1 MNFELSEEQQLIQEM
16 VKEFVASDVAP
27 IAAEI
32 DREHRFP
39 AELLPQMGK
48 LGLMGVPFAEE
59 FGGAGA
65 DYVSYTIVLE
75 ELARACASTS
85 VIVSAHTSLGTW
97 PIFEFGTPAQK
108 EKYLPGLT
116 SGEKLGAFALT
127 EPGAGTDAAAGQTT
141 AVLDGDEYILNGS
154 KIFITNGGYAD
165 VYIVTAMTDPASG
178 TRGISAFIVEK
189 DAPGFTVG
197 EKEHKM
203 GIKASST
210 TPLYFSDCRIPKDAL
225 LGQEGKGFKIAMQ
238 TLDGGRIGVAA
249 QALGIA
255 QGATDFAL
263 EYAKTRE
270 TFGEPIAEHQLVA
283 AKLADMETRCE
294 AARGL
299 LYKAGLAMEEDS
311 PELTKISAMAKLF
324 CSDTAMDVTTE
335 AVQILGGYGYIQE
348 YPVER
353 MMRDAKITQI
363 YEGTN
368 EIQRIVI
375 AREMLREARSSVLAE
390 VG

>member
-1 MNFELSEEQQLIQEM
+1 MNFELSEEQTLVQAM

-32 DREHRFP
+32 DRDHRFP
-39 AELLPQMGK
+39 EELIPKLGK

-59 FGGAGA
+59 VGGAGA

-85 VIVSAHTSLGTW
+85 VIVSGHTSLGTW
-97 PIFEFGTPAQK
+97 PIFEFGTAAQK
-108 EKYLPGLT
+108 EKYLHALT
-116 SGEKLGAFALT
+116 TGEMLGAFALT

-141 AVLDGDEYILNGS
+141 AVLDGDEYVLNGS

-165 VYIVTAMTDPASG
+165 VYIVTAMTDPSSG

-197 EKEHKM
+197 DKEHKM

-238 TLDGGRIGVAA
+238 TLDGGRIGIAA

-255 QGATDFAL
+255 QGALDASVA
-263 EYAKTRE
+263 YAKERVQ
-270 TFGEPIAEHQLVA
+270 FGKPIATLQA
-283 AKLADMETRCE
+283 IQWMIADMATEID
-294 AARGL
+294 AARLLVYRAAWNKDNGL
-299 LYKAGLAMEEDS
+299 PYGKEA
-311 PELTKISAMAKLF
+311 AMAKLF
-324 CSDTAMDVTTE
+324 ASETATRV
-335 AVQILGGYGYIQE
+335 AGKAIQIHGGYGFTE
-348 YPVER
+348 SYPVER
-353 MMRDAKITQI
+353 AYRDAKITEI
-363 YEGTN
+363 YEGTS
-368 EIQRIVI
+368 EVQRMVI
-375 AREMLREARSSVLAE
+375 AGSVLR
-390 VG
+390 